1 MSDTVTIPLSKEFK
15 LEVEKALVR
24 YKALQR
30 EYEEDYKKVAQFHKE
45 LANKLEPDVAKIFE
59 QWDGVDYKLTPE
71 YKTVHGFFGSKKVRD
86 CLKVE
91 PSDLFET
98 NGDILKSR
106 VEREW
111 SEQVKVG
118 SNYHTYLIVRDSTYA
133 SSYYKVDFRTKF
145 PLEWPYCV
153 ILETYSYLS
162 SRQSCVRKLEGI
174 LKMFDS
180 VEGKEISMSVS
191 EYNKYFKEV

>member
-91 PSDLFET
+91 PLDLFDTNSQILVDFVDEYCKSKGMLGSITNLQVQNMAYESFRKPYGRIHTTLLHTGFFHVRIETDILSESKQPKVKYLSDLL
-98 NGDILKSR
+98 G
-106 VEREW
+106 
-111 SEQVKVG
+111 
-118 SNYHTYLIVRDSTYA
+118 
-133 SSYYKVDFRTKF
+133 
-145 PLEWPYCV
+145 
-153 ILETYSYLS
+153 
-162 SRQSCVRKLEGI
+162 
-174 LKMFDS
+174 MFDS

-191 EYNKYFKEV
+191 NYNKYFKEV